1 MEKWPQRNKKLASNR
16 SVLRTT
22 QLFTLKKWYLGK
34 KKWYL
39 GKNNF
44 TSKIFQAKH
53 PRRLPFFPDP
63 LGCEEVSLRDR
74 NTDTWVRK
82 GQPDTTASS

>member
-1 MEKWPQRNKKLASNR
+1 MEKWPQRNKKLASNQ

-22 QLFTLKKWYLGK
+22 QLFTL

-53 PRRLPFFPDP
+53 PRRLPFFPHP

-74 NTDTWVRK
+74 NA
-82 GQPDTTASS
+82 DTTASSWPRAEPRAGAPFP